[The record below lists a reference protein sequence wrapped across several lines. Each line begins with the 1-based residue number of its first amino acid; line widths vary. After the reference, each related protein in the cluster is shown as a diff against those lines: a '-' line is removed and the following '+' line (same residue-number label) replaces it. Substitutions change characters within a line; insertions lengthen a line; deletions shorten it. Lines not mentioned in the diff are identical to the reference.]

1 MSQPLVPAASVHAE
15 SPNGHTA
22 TPELK
27 ASCPGSLHA
36 SSYVALMGLL
46 TFGHVHRHAEVCGC
60 AGMGVVVH
68 FHMHL
73 HGYVSTPEHVHLSPQ
88 LRVMH
93 MPGRTFMLT
102 CICLPCVESPP
113 YAGTLFHAHIIP
125 CAHTLGHPRVNPCV
139 CSWICISEPERKGAR
154 ENPSRNLSSLQHHV
168 ALFSQGFL
176 LALPNSALL
185 QQPRPT
191 PAL

>member
-15 SPNGHTA
+15 GPNGHTA

-27 ASCPGSLHA
+27 AACPGSLHA

-73 HGYVSTPEHVHLSPQ
+73 HGYVSTPEHMHPSPQ
-88 LRVMH
+88 LMVMH
-93 MPGRTFMLT
+93 MPGGTFMLT
-102 CICLPCVESPP
+102 CVSACPAWSHPHTQAH
-113 YAGTLFHAHIIP
+113 YSMRTLFHV
-125 CAHTLGHPRVNPCV
+125 HTHTWASTCKSM
-139 CSWICISEPERKGAR
+139 C
-154 ENPSRNLSSLQHHV
+154 
-168 ALFSQGFL
+168 L
-176 LALPNSALL
+176 LLDMYL
-185 QQPRPT
+185 
-191 PAL
+191 

>member
-1 MSQPLVPAASVHAE
+1 MSQPLVPAVSVHTE
-15 SPNGHTA
+15 GPDGHTA

-27 ASCPGSLHA
+27 AACPGSLHA

-60 AGMGVVVH
+60 AGMGVPVH

-73 HGYVSTPEHVHLSPQ
+73 HGCVCTPEHVGPSAQ
-88 LRVMH
+88 LIIMH
-93 MPGRTFMLT
+93 MHGGTFMLT
-102 CICLPCVESPP
+102 CISTFLVTP
-113 YAGTLFHAHIIP
+113 YAGIIP
-125 CAHTLGHPRVNPCV
+125 CAHTLGHPRVNPRV

-154 ENPSRNLSSLQHHV
+154 QNPSRNLSSLQHSVGH
-168 ALFSQGFL
+168 FSQGFL
-176 LALPNSALL
+176 LTLPNSALL
-185 QQPRPT
+185 QRPRPT